1 MRKIAVMNQKG
12 GVGKTTTSVNLAAGL
27 ALQGKR
33 VCILDLDPQAH
44 ASLHLGI
51 EIVGETPTI
60 YHAFAGEKT
69 LAQVRRL
76 VAPQLWLVPSNID
89 LAAAEME
96 LVDTPGRELILR
108 GSIDQLLATEPYDY
122 LIMDCPPSLGVL
134 TINALSAA
142 EEVMIPLQPHFLAL
156 HGLSKLLETTALVTR
171 RLNRKLRVSGVVLCM
186 HESNTRLA
194 ADVAADLSEF
204 LSGSDAEAPWS
215 QARIFSTKIRRN
227 IKLAE
232 APSYGKS
239 IFEYAPKSPGAADYL
254 GMVVEVLSME
264 QAATQPMLTAR
275 AG

>member
-27 ALQGKR
+27 ALQGAR
-33 VCILDLDPQAH
+33 VCLMDLDPQAH
-44 ASLHLGI
+44 ASLHVGI
-51 EIVGETPTI
+51 EVVGQTPTV
-60 YHAFAGEKT
+60 YHAFSGEKT

-89 LAAAEME
+89 LAATEVE
-96 LVDTPGRELILR
+96 LADTPGRELILR
-108 GSIDQLLATEPYDY
+108 DAIDQFLVAEPYDY

-142 EEVMIPLQPHFLAL
+142 EEVFIPLQPHFLAL

-171 RLNRKLRVSGVVLCM
+171 RLNRKLRVSGIVLCM

-194 ADVAADLSEF
+194 ADVSADLQEF
-204 LSGSDAEAPWS
+204 LSASDAEAPWS
-215 QARIFSTKIRRN
+215 KARIFSSKIRRN

-232 APSYGKS
+232 SPSYGKS
-239 IFEYAPKSPGAADYL
+239 IFEYAPKCPGAADYL
-254 GMVVEVLSME
+254 GLVIEVMAME
-264 QAATQPMLTAR
+264 QAAAAPTLLAR

>member
-27 ALQGKR
+27 ALEGRR
-33 VCILDLDPQAH
+33 VCLIDLDPQAH
-44 ASLHLGI
+44 TSLHLGL
-51 EIVGETPTI
+51 EVVGESPTI

-69 LAQVRRL
+69 LSQVRRL
-76 VAPQLWLVPSNID
+76 VAPNLWLVPSNID
-89 LAAAEME
+89 LAAAEVE
-96 LVDTPGRELILR
+96 LADTPGRELILR
-108 GSIDQLLATEPYDY
+108 DTMQQLLANDHYDY

-142 EEVMIPLQPHFLAL
+142 EEVFIPLQPHFLAL

-171 RLNRKLRVSGVVLCM
+171 RLNRKLRVSGIVLCM

-194 ADVAADLSEF
+194 ADVAADLQDF
-204 LSGSDAEAPWS
+204 LAASDSEAPWS
-215 QARIFSTKIRRN
+215 QARIFGSKIRRN

-232 APSYGKS
+232 APSHGKS
-239 IFEYAPKSPGAADYL
+239 IFEYAPKCPGATDYL
-254 GMVVEVLSME
+254 ELVREVIGME
-264 QAATQPMLTAR
+264 QAAAAPAPLAH